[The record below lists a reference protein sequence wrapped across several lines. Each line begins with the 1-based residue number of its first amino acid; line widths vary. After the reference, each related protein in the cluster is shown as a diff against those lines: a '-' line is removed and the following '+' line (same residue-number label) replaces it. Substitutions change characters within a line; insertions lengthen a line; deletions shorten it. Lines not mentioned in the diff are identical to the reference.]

1 MRLAA
6 IRYLQRERRASLA
19 NIPGRG
25 FASLELRKHSHPRET
40 SLSVSS
46 GISCGFLEKTCSASA
61 YRVSRP
67 LAGMLTMKTKYALK
81 ALALLATV
89 DQAEPMLISDIA
101 EREGIPKKFLELI
114 LRELKQHGILD
125 SRKGRGGGYLL
136 RRRPE
141 DINLASIIRILD
153 GPLAPVPCLSQ
164 TAYRRCEGCED
175 ERTCGIRLVLKEMHQ
190 STLRVLEGTTLA
202 DVAAK
207 VREAAAGTKPVAR
220 YSI

>member
-1 MRLAA
+1 MSRRGVDGSARDAA
-6 IRYLQRERRASLA
+6 GRSRPPRAAA
-19 NIPGRG
+19 NISGWGRVG
-25 FASLELRKHSHPRET
+25 AALGRIWRAFFHCACSTTAHR
-40 SLSVSS
+40 VSS
-46 GISCGFLEKTCSASA
+46 LL
-61 YRVSRP
+61 
-67 LAGMLTMKTKYALK
+67 LAMLTMKTKYALK

-89 DQAEPMLISDIA
+89 DQATPMLIADIA

-207 VREAAAGTKPVAR
+207 VKEAAAGVGAKPVAR